1 MVVKFDLNQYVQNH
15 QEQDEPLIPL
25 LIEYMKNVI
34 IKEGKLVVDWVNSFT
49 YDNAIEKL
57 QSSGQIS
64 LSNFHQLSFSDMDK
78 LCSEIRRWRVYGN
91 SDPTQLRRSYLYGN
105 YLAN

>member
-1 MVVKFDLNQYVQNH
+1 MVKFDLSQCKQSH
-15 QEQDEPLIPL
+15 QEQDDLPIRL

-34 IKEGKLVVDWVNSFT
+34 DKEVKLEVDRVNSFT

-57 QSSGQIS
+57 QSSGQLS
-64 LSNFHQLSFSDMDK
+64 LSNFRQLSFSDMDK

-91 SDPTQLRRSYLYGN
+91 NDHTQLRSSN
-105 YLAN
+105 FFQ

>member
-1 MVVKFDLNQYVQNH
+1 M
-15 QEQDEPLIPL
+15 
-25 LIEYMKNVI
+25 IEYMRNVI
-34 IKEGKLVVDWVNSFT
+34 DKKAKFVFDRVNSFT

-78 LCSEIRRWRVYGN
+78 LCSEIKRWRVYGN
-91 SDPTQLRRSYLYGN
+91 SDPTQLRSSSIYSN

>member
-1 MVVKFDLNQYVQNH
+1 MVKFDLSQCKQNH
-15 QEQDEPLIPL
+15 QEQDEL
-25 LIEYMKNVI
+25 LIRLLIDYMNLIVKKANL
-34 IKEGKLVVDWVNSFT
+34 EVDRVNSFT

-57 QSSGQIS
+57 QSFGQLS

-91 SDPTQLRRSYLYGN
+91 NDPTQLRSSN
-105 YLAN
+105 FFSITI